1 MNNVIYKHIYDL
13 DKTGIRIDYY
23 SRRGVYNPPHWHSA
37 LEMHFALNGV
47 GEVIFD
53 GRRHA
58 LVNGEF
64 ILVDSNIIHQTQCA
78 RVSMG
83 IYIYVS
89 RDFVK
94 KYVPQLD
101 SLRLECCRESLQ
113 RDKLEQYLKICDMM
127 KELPRL
133 YITQP
138 VGYEMRCEAIV
149 MEVLFLL
156 VNHFA
161 RPLLENTD
169 VRDLRVRERLN
180 DIVAYVQAHYK
191 EDITLGDLADH
202 FGLSREYFCRF
213 FKQHMGI
220 NFTRHLHLVRLV
232 HIYDDI
238 MNTQDNIMVIAEN
251 HGFTNYKL
259 FTRLFRE
266 IYGCTPSS
274 LRKDK

>member
-1 MNNVIYKHIYDL
+1 
-13 DKTGIRIDYY
+13 
-23 SRRGVYNPPHWHSA
+23 
-37 LEMHFALNGV
+37 
-47 GEVIFD
+47 
-53 GRRHA
+53 
-58 LVNGEF
+58 
-64 ILVDSNIIHQTQCA
+64 
-78 RVSMG
+78 MG

-169 VRDLRVRERLN
+169 VRD
-180 DIVAYVQAHYK
+180 
-191 EDITLGDLADH
+191 
-202 FGLSREYFCRF
+202 FGSGKKGLMTS
-213 FKQHMGI
+213 
-220 NFTRHLHLVRLV
+220 
-232 HIYDDI
+232 
-238 MNTQDNIMVIAEN
+238 
-251 HGFTNYKL
+251 
-259 FTRLFRE
+259 
-266 IYGCTPSS
+266 
-274 LRKDK
+274 